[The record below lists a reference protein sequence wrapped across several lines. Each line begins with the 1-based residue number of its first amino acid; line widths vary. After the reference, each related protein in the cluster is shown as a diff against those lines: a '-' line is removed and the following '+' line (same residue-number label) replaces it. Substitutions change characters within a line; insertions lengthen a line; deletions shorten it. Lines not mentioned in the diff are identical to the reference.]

1 MRRSRAAFH
10 SGPNRTGCILGAAR
24 LGSAADARVICS
36 ICQRLSSTRQ
46 LYRWH
51 LSHQAL
57 PWKACVQT
65 VFPTQWLL
73 DSGCKHIRQDLMH
86 AHIKKCWMEGNT
98 CCQSGLLYHVLDRR
112 SHPQHDRRYCR
123 QKAHDNT
130 VRFLMVSCTEAQ
142 ANSSSC
148 GLCKIFP
155 PKVFLAWRGSEWTCL
170 HPNPFEPSW
179 ETCRR
184 MPGYRLLDFVFR
196 AVYL

>member
-1 MRRSRAAFH
+1 MPQTLGSSVPSA
-10 SGPNRTGCILGAAR
+10 NGCHR
-24 LGSAADARVICS
+24 LGSCTDGIFRIKLCLGRRVY
-36 ICQRLSSTRQ
+36 RLFSRRSGS
-46 LYRWH
+46 L
-51 LSHQAL
+51 
-57 PWKACVQT
+57 
-65 VFPTQWLL
+65 TQ
-73 DSGCKHIRQDLMH
+73 DVNTSGKVYMH
-86 AHIKKCWMEGNT
+86 AHVKKCWMEGNT